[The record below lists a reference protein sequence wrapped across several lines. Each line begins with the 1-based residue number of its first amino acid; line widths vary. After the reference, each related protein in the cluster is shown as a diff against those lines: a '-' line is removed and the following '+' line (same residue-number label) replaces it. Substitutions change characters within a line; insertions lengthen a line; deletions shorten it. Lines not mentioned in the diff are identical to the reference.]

1 MTQVSPAARIE
12 HVNLTV
18 SNLDR
23 SIDLFEKLC
32 GWHVRVRDR
41 HSVRGQF
48 AHVGGEDTYL
58 ALWSDGADYSGQQ
71 KGKPMNHVGLLVDD
85 LDAAE
90 RVVTE
95 AGLCPFGHDDYEP
108 GRRFY
113 FFDRDGVI
121 LTRRVLDLGR
131 LKPHK
136 TQVLSFPMESFRCE
150 QLGEVLLNEAL
161 SGGDGAAADCTDLV
175 QVSHRGGVPFV
186 K

>member
-1 MTQVSPAARIE
+1 MDAKAHGKFLIAAVAMAAMTTGLASAAERLPTQPLKLE
-12 HVNLTV
+12 LNKLEAADSACRVNFV
-18 SNLDR
+18 
-23 SIDLFEKLC
+23 
-32 GWHVRVRDR
+32 VRN
-41 HSVRGQF
+41 
-48 AHVGGEDTYL
+48 GGED
-58 ALWSDGADYSGQQ
+58 ALTGVTAD
-71 KGKPMNHVGLLVDD
+71 LV
-85 LDAAE
+85 
-90 RVVTE
+90 
-95 AGLCPFGHDDYEP
+95 
-108 GRRFY
+108 